1 MGTPLA
7 DARFCCVSGWI
18 RIGTHSGG
26 GKHPYANTSNCDYG
40 VNVDG
45 NGNLSGYVCGT
56 NVGWINFDPTHGGV
70 TIDLASDSLPA
81 THGSILF
88 YY

>member
-1 MGTPLA
+1 MLLT
-7 DARFCCVSGWI
+7 
-18 RIGTHSGG
+18 T
-26 GKHPYANTSNCDYG
+26 TDYG

-45 NGNLSGYVCGT
+45 NGNLSGYVWGT

-70 TIDLASDSLPA
+70 TIDLASGSLPA